1 MDTTIPNTSI
11 FYSYS
16 HMRPPAAGKRWT
28 DDGKCGKHSPLWDG
42 SPAQCD
48 PDGQSPCCNDE
59 YDEQCGNTTEH
70 CLCDDCTD
78 YRLLKDWKES
88 GGTQK
93 WRYDGRCGGNSPLP
107 DDTPS
112 QCDPDGNTPCCSH
125 VSEGNCGNSTEHC
138 SCEHCTDYSIVYK
151 EWRETQGK
159 QKWRS
164 DKKCGFDS
172 PLPDGT
178 PAQCDPDGENPCCND
193 NYQGKCGNTTEH
205 CTCEQCTDFKILY
218 KEWRDSEGKQKWR
231 YDQKCG
237 SENPLPDGTSA
248 QCDPDGENPC
258 CDNDEN
264 GNCGNTDGY
273 CSCEECTDYINVY
286 RDWKESGGTQKWRS
300 DKKCGSKIPLPDG
313 TSAQCDPDGDSPC
326 CDDDFYG
333 TCGNTAEHCSC
344 DRCKDFKFLKD
355 WEESGGTLKW
365 RRDGRC
371 GSEYPLPDGSTSECD
386 PDGKN
391 NCCSHELLGYCG
403 FTWQHCYCSSCKDY
417 KFLKD
422 WKTSG
427 GRMKWRGDGRCG
439 SKYPLPDGTPSQC
452 EYNWKY
458 PCCNDEFDG
467 RCGNGA
473 EYCSC
478 EKCTDYSIVYKEWK
492 ESGGT
497 QKWRYDGRCGGNFPL
512 PNNST
517 SQCDPD
523 GESPCCSNVSEGNC
537 GNSTEH
543 CSCEH
548 CTDYRIVYKEWRD
561 SEGKQKWRY
570 DRRCGFDSPLPDGT
584 PAQCDPDGEN
594 PCCND
599 EKQGKCGNTTE
610 HCTCEQCT
618 DFKILYK
625 EWRDSEGNQK
635 WRYDKKCG
643 SENPLPDGTPAQCDP
658 DGENPCC
665 DNDENGNCGNTDGYC
680 SCEECTDYRIVYRDW
695 KESGG
700 TQKWRSDKK
709 CGSKIPLPDGTSAQC
724 DPDGD
729 SPCCDDFVRKCGN
742 GSDHC
747 TCDECKDYKFLKDWE
762 ESGGKLKWR
771 LDRQCGSAYPLPNG
785 TPSEC
790 DPDGEN
796 PCCTQI
802 DLGYCGNTT
811 EHCSCEDCTDYR
823 IIYREWRESGGKQ
836 RWRYDGRCGSSYL
849 LPDGALVQCDP
860 DGENPC
866 CNAERNGKCM
876 QNDDCICKGCTDYE
890 LLKTWEES
898 GRTLKWRH
906 DGRCGSDNPLPD
918 GTTSQCDP
926 DGDNPCCDAVSDG
939 QWCRNATDYC
949 TCEECTDYRIVYKEW
964 TESLGKQKWRYD
976 KKCGYNNLLPD
987 GAPAECDPTGENPCC
1002 DYMSEGSGTCGNTA
1016 GHCSCPECTN
1026 YRIIY
1031 IDWEES
1037 KGERRWRYD
1046 GRCGFKFPLPDGTPA
1061 ECDPAGE
1068 KPCCNRNS
1076 ECSNNEIDNACLSNV
1091 DFRVVQEIR
1100 DSGENCSFARLD
1112 TGFLKIVC
1120 YNEST
1125 LKQYFKCANS
1135 DVYYD
1140 YSGESDN
1147 VTEICKNDSNAY
1159 QRCGLTSKNEVLGTG
1174 ESEFLCGGYYCEQKT
1189 PNDGR
1194 LEHGYIDCPGSD
1206 CDAENRDCKANDPE
1220 SIWCD
1225 DRCDST
1231 YNQINE
1237 MNFCI
1242 DESNCNGYRYGVN
1255 CKVADKEFYFAHQ
1268 YICAGR
1274 NKCYDGYD
1282 EKDCNITNSTLH
1294 TCTHYGS
1301 NKTVPILDYT
1311 RCSVMDTYLGK
1322 LEPYCLNYMD
1332 QTNCS
1337 DIERVGGYCEVNGFN
1352 SSVSKYVVCKENDEK
1367 TGEPIKLCIN
1377 DEQNECLEPKRDCRI
1392 HKHKMCDGLKDCSD
1406 GSDEF
1411 DDMCKITTDELKR
1424 QDTDESKFTCTRKF
1438 NPKKG
1443 EYKIPVSWIMDNK
1456 TDCMNG
1462 EDENIHT
1469 WKGKFCSEET
1479 RQFNLSDEPCADVY
1493 KCPRVKHSFVL
1504 LQLLC
1509 DGVESCGK
1517 NGFENQVCVISRD
1530 FPVINKS
1537 ADYDGPIRSVC
1548 DESIDICETREFIR
1562 PWGDV
1567 LGARMELKVPTAK
1580 VKCNELFGEYYLFLS
1595 CMGLCQEEKATCPI
1609 KVTNRKL
1616 EHISCPGQYLDRTY
1630 TLGNYSFLTFL
1641 DKSDDGQYHQD
1652 FYRCKNNRCVEYK
1665 QVCDLVDDC
1674 GDMSDEINC
1683 ANHLI
1688 CNDTLHLNRHQFI
1701 ALSQKCDGIYD
1712 CFDLSDECNDE
1723 CGREILGN
1731 WVIKITC
1738 WFMGILAILFNLFTV
1753 VNESLTLKDCET
1765 EQMMI
1770 SKVLMSLIGSGDF
1783 LIGLYLVI
1791 ISIYDSIIFGKEFCG
1806 KQAEWLSGTP
1816 CLTLG
1821 VMSTFGSQV
1830 SLFTMTILSVI
1841 RMYGLTCAPMR
1852 VPRPVSRKSILKI
1865 ASLVMM
1871 TITAALMVAVTP
1883 LVPSLEDYFVQ
1894 GMYYDPSYKVFIG
1907 FPNKE
1912 RHEKILKVHYNTTT
1926 DEEMTW
1932 KEIAAKVDG
1941 MFSHEYGNLT
1951 RSPVHFYGND
1961 GVCLYKYVVKTND
1974 ARRSRQASEAGKNQE
1989 GFNGDPVVWTMLAV
2003 NLFCFIVITFC
2014 YIVIICKTRQS
2025 SQRSGQQD
2033 NQERQKNERA
2043 IQNKIMIIIT
2053 TDFLCWVPFIFIS
2066 GLHNLEYI
2074 DASTWYS
2081 SFAMIVLPFNSVINP
2096 IVYDK
2101 ALGELISKKFGWLK
2115 KAVRYCTSPIVTAIG
2130 GTPRN
2135 VASEGIQKPEVTG
2148 VTAIE

>member
-1 MDTTIPNTSI
+1 M
-11 FYSYS
+11 
-16 HMRPPAAGKRWT
+16 
-28 DDGKCGKHSPLWDG
+28 
-42 SPAQCD
+42 
-48 PDGQSPCCNDE
+48 
-59 YDEQCGNTTEH
+59 
-70 CLCDDCTD
+70 
-78 YRLLKDWKES
+78 LKGWKES
-88 GGTQK
+88 GGIIK
-93 WRYDGRCGGNSPLP
+93 WRYDGRCGGDFPLP

-112 QCDPDGNTPCCSH
+112 QCDPDGESPCCDHGS
-125 VSEGNCGNSTEHC
+125 VGNCGNSTEHC
-138 SCEHCTDYSIVYK
+138 TCEHCTDYSIVYK
-151 EWRETQGK
+151 EWRVTRGK

-172 PLPDGT
+172 LLPDGT

-205 CTCEQCTDFKILY
+205 CTCEQCTNYKILY
-218 KEWRDSEGKQKWR
+218 KEWKDSEGK
-231 YDQKCG
+231 
-237 SENPLPDGTSA
+237 
-248 QCDPDGENPC
+248 
-258 CDNDEN
+258 
-264 GNCGNTDGY
+264 
-273 CSCEECTDYINVY
+273 
-286 RDWKESGGTQKWRS
+286 
-300 DKKCGSKIPLPDG
+300 
-313 TSAQCDPDGDSPC
+313 
-326 CDDDFYG
+326 
-333 TCGNTAEHCSC
+333 
-344 DRCKDFKFLKD
+344 
-355 WEESGGTLKW
+355 
-365 RRDGRC
+365 
-371 GSEYPLPDGSTSECD
+371 
-386 PDGKN
+386 
-391 NCCSHELLGYCG
+391 
-403 FTWQHCYCSSCKDY
+403 
-417 KFLKD
+417 
-422 WKTSG
+422 
-427 GRMKWRGDGRCG
+427 
-439 SKYPLPDGTPSQC
+439 
-452 EYNWKY
+452 
-458 PCCNDEFDG
+458 
-467 RCGNGA
+467 
-473 EYCSC
+473 
-478 EKCTDYSIVYKEWK
+478 
-492 ESGGT
+492 
-497 QKWRYDGRCGGNFPL
+497 
-512 PNNST
+512 
-517 SQCDPD
+517 
-523 GESPCCSNVSEGNC
+523 
-537 GNSTEH
+537 
-543 CSCEH
+543 
-548 CTDYRIVYKEWRD
+548 
-561 SEGKQKWRY
+561 
-570 DRRCGFDSPLPDGT
+570 
-584 PAQCDPDGEN
+584 
-594 PCCND
+594 
-599 EKQGKCGNTTE
+599 
-610 HCTCEQCT
+610 
-618 DFKILYK
+618 
-625 EWRDSEGNQK
+625 QK

-680 SCEECTDYRIVYRDW
+680 SCDECTDYKIVYRDW

-700 TQKWRSDKK
+700 TKKWRSDKK
-709 CGSKIPLPDGTSAQC
+709 CGSKIPLPDGTPAEC

-729 SPCCDDFVRKCGN
+729 SPCCDDDFYGTCGN
-742 GSDHC
+742 GIDQCNCDRC
-747 TCDECKDYKFLKDWE
+747 TDYKFLKDWE
-762 ESGGKLKWR
+762 ESRGNLKWR
-771 LDRQCGSAYPLPNG
+771 YDGRCGSEYPLPDG
-785 TPSEC
+785 SPSEC

-796 PCCTQI
+796 PCCSHWSY
-802 DLGYCGNTT
+802 GYCGDGPA
-811 EHCSCEDCTDYR
+811 HCSCDGCIDYKFLKDWNKSGGTMRWHRHGRCGTFYLLPDNTPATCDPDGENPCCDEIDFGNCGNTADHCNCEQCTDYR
-823 IIYREWRESGGKQ
+823 IVHREWRDSGGKQ
-836 RWRYDGRCGSSYL
+836 KWRYDKKCGPYNP
-849 LPDGALVQCDP
+849 LPDGTPAQCDP

-866 CNAERNGKCM
+866 CDENNLTYGKCIK
-876 QNDDCICKGCTDYE
+876 NDYCTCNRCTDYE
-890 LLKTWEES
+890 LIKTWEKS

-906 DGRCGSDNPLPD
+906 DERCGSDFPLPD
-918 GTTSQCDP
+918 GTASQCDP
-926 DGDNPCCDAVSDG
+926 DGDKPCCDAVSDG
-939 QWCRNATDYC
+939 QCRNATDYC

-964 TESLGKQKWRYD
+964 TESQGKQKWRYD

-987 GAPAECDPTGENPCC
+987 GAPAECHPTGENPCC
-1002 DYMSEGSGTCGNTA
+1002 NKMLDGSRTCGNTTQ
-1016 GHCSCPECTN
+1016 HCSCPDCTDFS
-1026 YRIIY
+1026 IIY

-1037 KGERRWRYD
+1037 KGKRRWRYD
-1046 GRCGFKFPLPDGTPA
+1046 GKCGLKFPLPDSSPA
-1061 ECDPAGE
+1061 ECDPAGD
-1068 KPCCNRNS
+1068 KPCCNKYS
-1076 ECSNNEIDNACLSNV
+1076 ECSNNEIENACLTNV

-1100 DSGENCSFARLD
+1100 DSGENCSFARVG
-1112 TGFLKIVC
+1112 TGFLKFVC
-1120 YNEST
+1120 YNESSF
-1125 LKQYFKCANS
+1125 KQYFKCENS
-1135 DVYYD
+1135 DVYYEYYD
-1140 YSGESDN
+1140 EKPNHEKIYS
-1147 VTEICKNDSNAY
+1147 VTGKCKNDPHVY
-1159 QRCGLTSKNEVLGTG
+1159 QACGLHTENQISRTEDSV
-1174 ESEFLCGGYYCEQKT
+1174 LCGGFFCDDKRWNYGWAGHE
-1189 PNDGR
+1189 
-1194 LEHGYIDCPGSD
+1194 YIECTGDH
-1206 CDAENRDCKANDPE
+1206 CDAKNRSCRNRTYNRKIVP
-1220 SIWCD
+1220 CD
-1225 DRCDST
+1225 DKCDSL
-1231 YNQINE
+1231 NDFPSE
-1237 MNFCI
+1237 MNYCKE
-1242 DESNCNGYRYGVN
+1242 ESNCNGYRYGVN
-1255 CKVADKEFYFAHQ
+1255 CMKGTQVGYFAVQ
-1268 YICAGR
+1268 YVCDGWENC
-1274 NKCYDGYD
+1274 NKGLD
-1282 EKDCNITNSTLH
+1282 EKDCDVSNSTAH
-1294 TCTHYGS
+1294 TCTHYRS
-1301 NKTVPILDYT
+1301 SKTVPILDYT

-1337 DIERVGGYCEVNGFN
+1337 DVERVGGYCEVNGFN
-1352 SSVSKYVVCKENDEK
+1352 SSVSKYVVCKEKDENRNK
-1367 TGEPIKLCIN
+1367 SIKLCQN
-1377 DEQNECLEPKRDCRI
+1377 NEQNECLEPKRDCKI
-1392 HKHKMCDGLKDCSD
+1392 HKHKMCDGKDDCSD
-1406 GSDEF
+1406 RSDEV
-1411 DDMCKITTDELKR
+1411 DDICKLTTDEIKH
-1424 QDTDESKFTCTRKF
+1424 QNSQPNFTCTRKF

-1456 TDCMNG
+1456 ADCMNG
-1462 EDENIHT
+1462 EDENIHK

-1493 KCPRVKHSFVL
+1493 KCPRVKQSFVP

-1517 NGFENQVCVISRD
+1517 NGSENKVCVISRD
-1530 FPVINKS
+1530 FPVINR
-1537 ADYDGPIRSVC
+1537 ATDLDGPIRSVC
-1548 DESIDICETREFIR
+1548 NETIDICETKEFQR

-1567 LGARMELKVPTAK
+1567 LGAHMELKVPTTK

-1595 CMGLCQEEKATCPI
+1595 CMGLCEEKTATCPL
-1609 KVTNRKL
+1609 KGPNRKL
-1616 EHISCPGQYLDRTY
+1616 EHISCPGQYLDRTF
-1630 TLGNYSFLTFL
+1630 TLGNNSFLTFL
-1641 DKSDDGQYHQD
+1641 NKSDNGRYHQD
-1652 FYRCKNNRCVEYK
+1652 FYRCNNNRCVEYK

-1712 CFDLSDECNDE
+1712 CFDLSDECNDT

-1821 VMSTFGSQV
+1821 VISTFGSQV

-1852 VPRPVSRKSILKI
+1852 VPGPVSRKSILKI

-1871 TITAALMVAVTP
+1871 TITAALMIAVTP